1 MYSQSGFHQ
10 ELAHDRQR
18 QLTRGSDVH
27 DRSAP
32 HVAEMAAGRRA
43 ELAAERRRALRYE
56 PARAASVFAV
66 IVRRMRGTPHVRPR
80 GV

>member
-18 QLTRGSDVH
+18 QLIPSLDVD
-27 DRSAP
+27 DRTAP
-32 HVAEMAAGRRA
+32 HVAEMAASQRA
-43 ELAAERRRALRYE
+43 QLAAERRRALRFE
-56 PARAASVFAV
+56 PAGVSALAL
-66 IVRRMRGTPHVRPR
+66 IVRRMRKPLR